1 MPAMSS
7 PAASAAVTPSST
19 PEVLFPPIEPFD
31 SFMLDVGDGHRLH
44 VEQCG
49 HREGAPVIVLH
60 GGPASGTSPLQR
72 RFFDP
77 AVHRVV
83 LFDQR
88 GSGRSTPAGE
98 IAANTTG
105 HLIDDIEAIRR
116 RLGIE
121 RWLVFGG
128 SWGASLGIAYAA
140 AHPAR
145 CRGLL
150 LRGMFLTDDA
160 DLDWFFGSAGALLP
174 QAWEALAAAAG
185 LDAMPERAGVGLALM
200 DELLRRILDGD
211 GLVAAS
217 AAAVAWGRW
226 EEALSGAWRGL
237 GPQAGR
243 GTNGAAATGDAPP
256 PSPPPAAADPLNKYR
271 VQAHYLRHR
280 CWLGAAEL
288 LRMAGTLGTV
298 PAHILHG
305 RLDWICRPGNAVAL
319 QRALPGSQLEWVDA
333 TGHSPFDPPM
343 AEAIVQAVGE
353 LHASA
358 DA

>member
-1 MPAMSS
+1 MSS
-7 PAASAAVTPSST
+7 PAATDAANSPPA
-19 PEVLFPPIEPFD
+19 PEALFPPIEPFD
-31 SFMLDVGDGHRLH
+31 QFVLDVGDGHRLH

-49 HREGAPVIVLH
+49 NPAGAPVVVLH

-88 GSGRSTPAGE
+88 GSGRSTPAGL
-98 IAANTTG
+98 IAANTTA
-105 HLIDDIEAIRR
+105 HLIADIEAIRS

-128 SWGASLGIAYAA
+128 SWGASLAVAYAA
-140 AHPAR
+140 AHPTR
-145 CRGLL
+145 CRALL

-160 DLDWFFGSAGALLP
+160 DLDWFFGGAGTLLP

-185 LDAMPERAGVGLALM
+185 VDAMPERAGIGLAVM
-200 DELLRRILDGD
+200 DALLRQILDSD
-211 GLVAAS
+211 DAAAAP

-226 EEALSGAWRGL
+226 EDAVSHAWRGL
-237 GPQAGR
+237 GPAVADKQGETPSTSAASQPAVAAGH
-243 GTNGAAATGDAPP
+243 
-256 PSPPPAAADPLNKYR
+256 LNKYR
-271 VQAHYLRHR
+271 VQGHYLRHR
-280 CWLGAAEL
+280 CWLGKAEL
-288 LRMAGTLGTV
+288 LRMAGTLGAV
-298 PAHILHG
+298 PTQLLHG

-319 QRALPGSQLEWVDA
+319 QRALPGSQLVWVDA

-343 AEAIVQAVGE
+343 AEAIVQAVQA
-353 LHASA
+353 LHETAA
-358 DA
+358 P